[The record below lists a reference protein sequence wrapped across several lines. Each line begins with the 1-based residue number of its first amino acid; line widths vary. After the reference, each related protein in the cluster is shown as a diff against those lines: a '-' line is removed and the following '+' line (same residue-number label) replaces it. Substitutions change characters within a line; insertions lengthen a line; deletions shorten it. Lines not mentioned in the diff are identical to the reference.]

1 MDLTGFIWI
10 TWGAW
15 ARLDWMDG
23 RGVGMTVLQFLQ
35 FMCPRYKPSN
45 VTPIPDGSDPSAC
58 PRSILGV
65 YDDRDF
71 GWAHGY
77 KRLMHKDP
85 LKTVFLDA
93 LGAPKED
100 PRRDRGDGI
109 QAVYHLNEA
118 LPGQQIDVFLLD
130 ERYYRENLP
139 CHVRREFCTS
149 VMDLDRP
156 HSWRSWCGDFLGRE
170 VPRNRWSCCDKD
182 EKLFQA
188 WCGHE
193 AHRNHSLWEEACS
206 PAHDAF
212 GSQKISVRKKG
223 KDPALWDIYI
233 EEQPEPHNS
242 QYCEVLGRQQ
252 RLWLQDELHDS
263 NAPIK
268 VIVSPSP
275 LFTNPLPQPCSP
287 FPKELSTAATLTG
300 PYGSEPPDEPD
311 FAGSAAAAAAAPSGA
326 NGSVSEPPST
336 SVPPVAPVTEDPVTN
351 VTQCTCSGDDWECY
365 KPAQLHFLEMLS
377 RVEKG
382 CVVLLTGD
390 MGYSDIKVFRPGPGR
405 AYTDLYRSSQHY
417 RPIYQ
422 VMASGLTRRP
432 RIDTSCSPGNAW
444 THDPLKMR
452 HPSECSI
459 APAPSFGMVEV
470 DWDREKL
477 VKLQVRDGDTTG
489 YASAV
494 YPPTW
499 LPNTP
504 AGSGGIFRREYGS
517 RELDVR
523 GRRGL
528 AAAAEAAPAAD
539 ADEVARMAETSAERT
554 PEAAAAGG
562 GAQTRAEGGGRKG
575 GGKGGGSGWWEAEE
589 RRRQKRVPAWVFGEF
604 EHPIRRGGLPLHA
617 WIAFKVLKDA
627 GLEPY
632 LVGGA
637 VRDLFLGRIP
647 KDVDIIVDASPAHV
661 ARVFRERKFRPV
673 VIGRRFPICRVF
685 LKNSVVDISS
695 FDSEPTV
702 VIPPAVPSKDD
713 ALLAAPAAQPPSAPE
728 AEQLAAAATV
738 AGEDGSTDGS
748 TTGAAADGAQEAGG
762 LGESERWEEV
772 DLVKVV
778 SVETDGWA
786 DEKEDEEGEEEG
798 GERAEG
804 GGAEAVQEGL
814 GEEAGDVAAAL
825 AADAGTAGAA
835 AAAGIDGAAADS
847 RATTARAAAADEGTK
862 AGGAAA
868 AEAEALCQKEL
879 DGVQVDWRSVAVR
892 PAVQRHAYVWS
903 EGDERRWRNAMK
915 RDLTVNALFFDPHR
929 HMLFD
934 YVGGTHALLFFDP
947 HRHMLFDYVGG
958 TRDLYKQ
965 TVRVIGDTRASFQED
980 PARCVRAI
988 RLAARLGFR
997 LSTGVTRALKAP
1009 STLPTVATLPQS
1021 RMQMELVQMMS
1032 HGASEPSV
1040 RMLWQF
1046 NLLPL
1051 LLPLQ
1056 AQYLRAKKFSQKA
1069 MTDRPD
1075 LMFDLLHELDALVQP
1090 DNPCHPSTWLS
1101 LLALHLAASD
1111 LPNHLRPLALL
1122 TAVLAAHP
1130 SCPSARIAARVAI
1143 SFAQSSHPNLCQR
1156 LGIQGPAWPSEEK
1169 PSLTGE
1175 GRREKESRFGPK
1187 QQEGQVGEICSD
1199 GSIGGGEYVGGGQ
1212 WATEGSKGMEEE
1224 DWEGFREVEWRGE
1237 EGMEGMGRGEVARAV
1252 RGAVGALKARREA
1265 VLQELAAVEGQL
1277 GEVVSEMM
1285 LRGGGIGRF
1294 AARLEEVGEGG
1305 GEGKWEG
1312 DGEKG
1317 ETQERKQAI
1326 ESSGLLLS
1334 GEGGKGEAE
1343 GGGGAAAQV
1352 LTPDLASAVAES
1364 LARVRAWGQ
1373 QWHEE
1378 QQMLTDVSR
1387 LLVALEGTG
1396 GMGAMGAVR
1405 TTWGRGGGG
1414 GVGVEGREGHE
1425 GKAGEGRGGDD
1436 VVAGAEE
1443 GSGGDGVSDGGECDS
1458 SEGEEGAVSA
1468 AADAAGDDAH
1478 GSGSQRAA
1486 RRKKNAWRLT
1496 TEEDIIRAASL
1507 VAVRASQQVHHMV
1520 DDRLLS
1526 ATLHDL
1532 TGLERHDNKSK
1543 PVRGSCETG
1552 GAVRADVPKS
1562 TFDPS
1567 MEIDLQ
1573 QPLAAGG
1580 SAGSADVV
1588 RLVAAE
1594 HQRILNAFRTAL
1606 ESPLPPSQL
1615 ALPTLAEA
1623 LQLGGSAGSGG
1634 GIGSAAT
1641 GTTLPKEGKLTAEQ
1655 NQLLEIGL
1663 RSLLQSLVESAAAQG
1678 VSVLSYSPT
1687 GPPGVPG
1694 SSAAVIRLLD
1704 VVLHLCEA
1712 GRMEGGVVFQLLED
1726 LMDQS
1731 PIADCHL
1738 VFSYIESKQHVL
1750 AKEHIL
1756 QRGKLV
1762 LLRACNQ
1769 LVRRL
1774 SKANDLVF
1782 CGRVLM
1788 FLAYFFPIAEKSAVN
1803 IKGAFNTSNK
1813 TDYAREAP
1821 QDAGPLLDFKFYTTF
1836 WSLQEYFS
1844 NPAVALPKWAVF
1856 SSHLCT
1862 VLDTF
1867 EAQPLGTDVDA
1878 GAEAGTGAGDEAGA
1892 GAGEEGGA
1900 EGAGLGA
1907 GGAREGGERGA
1918 GGAGGVGE
1926 AVGEMLGAYSM
1937 KYLTSTSLLQLELR
1951 DGSFRRQFL
1960 VQCLILLEYLM
1971 IPGKA
1976 EKDDK
1981 REAMRAEARE
1991 FEARVKKLLRRLPPG
2006 GEDFLT
2012 SVEHVMR
2019 REKHWVAWKKE
2030 VCPPFDRPPADLTPR
2045 RDPTPKRPRYLM
2057 GNKELDRL
2065 FRWADKHPDALTDPE
2080 QVAVPAFRDFIQ
2092 PLADDMDP
2100 ENCIEAEYHRTN
2112 DKVFCWR
2119 ALRLAARSDIEAFNR
2134 FGDLG
2139 MEGVVPPDMLPDEVR
2154 VKLHKGKP
2162 KKDSHGDRDA
2172 VKDAGKGA
2180 ANKEAV
2186 GDAGKDA
2193 AADGSPAAAAG
2204 AGARSTPGS
2213 AGGGGSGRKGRGGEV
2228 SAMEVEGE
2236 RKADG
2241 EGEGRASASKKRS
2254 RIDE

>member
-1 MDLTGFIWI
+1 MYENKEENKS
-10 TWGAW
+10 
-15 ARLDWMDG
+15 M
-23 RGVGMTVLQFLQ
+23 
-35 FMCPRYKPSN
+35 
-45 VTPIPDGSDPSAC
+45 
-58 PRSILGV
+58 
-65 YDDRDF
+65 
-71 GWAHGY
+71 
-77 KRLMHKDP
+77 KR
-85 LKTVFLDA
+85 
-93 LGAPKED
+93 
-100 PRRDRGDGI
+100 
-109 QAVYHLNEA
+109 
-118 LPGQQIDVFLLD
+118 
-130 ERYYRENLP
+130 
-139 CHVRREFCTS
+139 
-149 VMDLDRP
+149 
-156 HSWRSWCGDFLGRE
+156 
-170 VPRNRWSCCDKD
+170 
-182 EKLFQA
+182 
-188 WCGHE
+188 
-193 AHRNHSLWEEACS
+193 
-206 PAHDAF
+206 
-212 GSQKISVRKKG
+212 
-223 KDPALWDIYI
+223 
-233 EEQPEPHNS
+233 
-242 QYCEVLGRQQ
+242 
-252 RLWLQDELHDS
+252 
-263 NAPIK
+263 
-268 VIVSPSP
+268 
-275 LFTNPLPQPCSP
+275 
-287 FPKELSTAATLTG
+287 
-300 PYGSEPPDEPD
+300 
-311 FAGSAAAAAAAPSGA
+311 
-326 NGSVSEPPST
+326 
-336 SVPPVAPVTEDPVTN
+336 
-351 VTQCTCSGDDWECY
+351 
-365 KPAQLHFLEMLS
+365 
-377 RVEKG
+377 
-382 CVVLLTGD
+382 
-390 MGYSDIKVFRPGPGR
+390 
-405 AYTDLYRSSQHY
+405 
-417 RPIYQ
+417 
-422 VMASGLTRRP
+422 
-432 RIDTSCSPGNAW
+432 
-444 THDPLKMR
+444 
-452 HPSECSI
+452 
-459 APAPSFGMVEV
+459 
-470 DWDREKL
+470 
-477 VKLQVRDGDTTG
+477 
-489 YASAV
+489 
-494 YPPTW
+494 
-499 LPNTP
+499 
-504 AGSGGIFRREYGS
+504 
-517 RELDVR
+517 
-523 GRRGL
+523 
-528 AAAAEAAPAAD
+528 
-539 ADEVARMAETSAERT
+539 
-554 PEAAAAGG
+554 
-562 GAQTRAEGGGRKG
+562 
-575 GGKGGGSGWWEAEE
+575 
-589 RRRQKRVPAWVFGEF
+589 
-604 EHPIRRGGLPLHA
+604 
-617 WIAFKVLKDA
+617 
-627 GLEPY
+627 
-632 LVGGA
+632 
-637 VRDLFLGRIP
+637 
-647 KDVDIIVDASPAHV
+647 
-661 ARVFRERKFRPV
+661 
-673 VIGRRFPICRVF
+673 
-685 LKNSVVDISS
+685 
-695 FDSEPTV
+695 
-702 VIPPAVPSKDD
+702 
-713 ALLAAPAAQPPSAPE
+713 
-728 AEQLAAAATV
+728 
-738 AGEDGSTDGS
+738 
-748 TTGAAADGAQEAGG
+748 
-762 LGESERWEEV
+762 
-772 DLVKVV
+772 
-778 SVETDGWA
+778 
-786 DEKEDEEGEEEG
+786 
-798 GERAEG
+798 
-804 GGAEAVQEGL
+804 
-814 GEEAGDVAAAL
+814 
-825 AADAGTAGAA
+825 GAA
-835 AAAGIDGAAADS
+835 AAALDSVLGAVTACAEKKGKITEFFGDEATCAKEDADNALCLMIS
-847 RATTARAAAADEGTK
+847 ALKLPERIVDDPVFRYAVQCFARAGP
-862 AGGAAA
+862 G
-868 AEAEALCQKEL
+868 
-879 DGVQVDWRSVAVR
+879 
-892 PAVQRHAYVWS
+892 YVPP
-903 EGDERRWRNAMK
+903 K
-915 RDLTVNALFFDPHR
+915 RG
-929 HMLFD
+929 
-934 YVGGTHALLFFDP
+934 YVGGAGLKKVRQKMEAALAPVAASWKRDGVTVSSDMMTDRCGRPQANILLVNDSGAVFEQAVDCNMESKTGGYIASLLRPVIDKVGPENVVAVCTDGGSNYASAARKIAGTWPHIEHVPCATHVLDLLMEDVGKMGWAKGLVEKGGEMITFVRNHHFTRAYMKKVGGKQVLKPAGTRAAVMDEEWWGVAEFFSSLKAMRATDSSAKGMMGKLYDIMLQLTEDINDKLDASGDFLTRTERADITKIVKDRWDNSLACPMHVVGRILNPANQEEGIFRNDVECTRVFKDYIERHYDHVTFRRGKDGAPRRASLVLQEALLAYINLEGSFGKLSAIAAREAVKKGEMSMVQWWSWHSTEYPELATLACRILTQPVSASSCERGWAQWEGVHTARRNRLGSAKCADLVYIAHNWNVVRNWYNKDGASTVVP
-947 HRHMLFDYVGG
+947 GNIPDAPIPRGYNMDEEEEDDLLGG
-958 TRDLYKQ
+958 EGDDAVLADEYGEGVVVEKPRKEIGSFLCARLSGHHQ
-965 TVRVIGDTRASFQED
+965 VRVIGDTRASFQED

-1009 STLPTVATLPQS
+1009 STLPAVATLPQS

-1032 HGASEPSV
+1032 HGASEPSI
-1040 RMLWQF
+1040 RLLWQF

-1056 AQYLRAKKFSQKA
+1056 AQYLRGKKFSQKA
-1069 MTDRPD
+1069 LTDRPD

-1156 LGIQGPAWPSEEK
+1156 LGIQGLAWPSEEK

-1252 RGAVGALKARREA
+1252 RGAVGTLKARREA

-1285 LRGGGIGRF
+1285 LRGGGISRF

-1405 TTWGRGGGG
+1405 TNWGRGGGG
-1414 GVGVEGREGHE
+1414 GVGVEGSEGDE

-1507 VAVRASQQVHHMV
+1507 LAVRASQQVHHMV

-1532 TGLERHDNKSK
+1532 TGLERHDNVFIQYKVAQSTHQLFHEIICKSEVNEDEHALLHLKSKSLQVLEDGLEGCGGDDPLDIEQVKELLSPMKQERFSSIKFDLNEVTSILKSK

-2172 VKDAGKGA
+2172 GFVFDLNMDAP
-2180 ANKEAV
+2180 
-2186 GDAGKDA
+2186 
-2193 AADGSPAAAAG
+2193 DGPPAAAAG

-2254 RIDE
+2254 RRVEAPLCRCEYAAVIMRVTHSILCARRCRDRSFESLPRRSFSNFNGSVSC